1 MGLLKTIKKRL
12 TNQFVGVLVY
22 ENTCIVKIRKVKNGQ
37 VLSDEE
43 KEFDLHT
50 KESLTKDIVLYLQT
64 LQEEIEQT
72 YISLFLNSHGQG
84 IVPECSKSAYEKF
97 HIEYNNVKEICV
109 DHKYSVYA
117 SNIDIK
123 WAEKLFTGIG
133 LDFIFSPF
141 LMLDNLRKKES
152 RKQDGIVLYLLAGNN
167 SITIMIFEKSKLLYG
182 TFINIAK
189 EEDLLTS
196 DFSDDTEE
204 DDDELLDEIDLDL
217 ELEES
222 DEISEI
228 LEEVNDDMK
237 TSIQEEDDSIKLK
250 LFGQDLRLV
259 KYFDASLREFY
270 ENDLY
275 QSDFVTHV
283 KIYDGAQ
290 LNQDIVSYLKEQLL
304 VDIDVRTINIADELI
319 ALTIQE
325 VESIA

>member
-12 TNQFVGVLVY
+12 TNQFIGVLVY
-22 ENTCIVKIRKVKNGQ
+22 ETTCILKIRRVKNGKI
-37 VLSDEE
+37 LSDEE
-43 KEFDLHT
+43 KEFVLQT
-50 KESLTKDIVLYLQT
+50 KEALTKEVTSYLLA

-72 YISLFLNSHGQG
+72 YVSLFLNSHGQG
-84 IVPECSKSAYEKF
+84 VVPECSKAAYEKF
-97 HIEYNNVKEICV
+97 HIEYDNVKEICV
-109 DHKYSVYA
+109 DNRYSVYA

-123 WAEKLFTGIG
+123 WAEKLFTDIG

-152 RKQDGIVLYLLAGNN
+152 RKREGIVLYMLAGNN
-167 SITIMIFEKSKLLYG
+167 SITIMIFEKNELLYG

-189 EEDLLTS
+189 EEDLLAS
-196 DFSDDTEE
+196 DFGEEE
-204 DDDELLDEIDLDL
+204 DSEDELLDEIDLDL

-228 LEEVNDDMK
+228 LEEVNEDLQ

-275 QSDFVTHV
+275 RSDFVTYV

-290 LNQDIVSYLKEQLL
+290 LNPDIVSYLKEQLL
-304 VDIDVRTINIADELI
+304 VDIDVRPVAIADELI
-319 ALTIQE
+319 ALTVQE
-325 VESIA
+325 VENIA

>member
-12 TNQFVGVLVY
+12 TNQFIGVLVY
-22 ENTCIVKIRKVKNGQ
+22 ETTCILKIRRVKNGKI
-37 VLSDEE
+37 LSDEE
-43 KEFDLHT
+43 KEFVLQT
-50 KESLTKDIVLYLQT
+50 KEALTKEVTSYLLA

-72 YISLFLNSHGQG
+72 YVSLFLNSHGQG
-84 IVPECSKSAYEKF
+84 VVPECSKVAYEKF
-97 HIEYNNVKEICV
+97 HIEYDNVKEICV
-109 DHKYSVYA
+109 DNRYSVYA

-123 WAEKLFTGIG
+123 WAEKLFTDIG

-152 RKQDGIVLYLLAGNN
+152 RKREGIVLYMLAGNN
-167 SITIMIFEKSKLLYG
+167 SITIMIFEKNELLYG

-189 EEDLLTS
+189 EEDLLAS
-196 DFSDDTEE
+196 DFGEEE
-204 DDDELLDEIDLDL
+204 DSEDELLDEIDLDL

-228 LEEVNDDMK
+228 LEEVNEDLQ

-275 QSDFVTHV
+275 RSDFVTYV

-290 LNQDIVSYLKEQLL
+290 LNPDIVSYLKEQLL
-304 VDIDVRTINIADELI
+304 VDIDVRPVDIADELI
-319 ALTIQE
+319 ALTVQE
-325 VESIA
+325 VENIA

>member
-12 TNQFVGVLVY
+12 TNQFIGVLVY
-22 ENTCIVKIRKVKNGQ
+22 ETTCILKIRRVKNGKI
-37 VLSDEE
+37 LSDEE
-43 KEFDLHT
+43 KEFVLQT
-50 KESLTKDIVLYLQT
+50 KEALTKEVTSYLLA

-72 YISLFLNSHGQG
+72 YVSLFLNSHGQG
-84 IVPECSKSAYEKF
+84 VVPECSKAAYEKF
-97 HIEYNNVKEICV
+97 HIEYDNVKEICV
-109 DHKYSVYA
+109 DNRYSVYA

-123 WAEKLFTGIG
+123 WAEKLFTDIG

-152 RKQDGIVLYLLAGNN
+152 RKREGIVLYMLAGNN
-167 SITIMIFEKSKLLYG
+167 SITIMIFEKNELLYG

-189 EEDLLTS
+189 EEDLLAS
-196 DFSDDTEE
+196 DFGEEE
-204 DDDELLDEIDLDL
+204 DSEDELLDEIDLDL

-228 LEEVNDDMK
+228 LEEVNEDLQ

-275 QSDFVTHV
+275 RSDFVTYV

-290 LNQDIVSYLKEQLL
+290 LNPDIVSYLKEQLL
-304 VDIDVRTINIADELI
+304 VDIDVRPVDIADELI
-319 ALTIQE
+319 ALTVQE
-325 VESIA
+325 VENIA